1 MPMQWLTREVFAGSL
16 SVREE
21 EERDQQ
27 WRDARQLVRSQLH
40 SGAEQLF
47 EINVHDGVIERL
59 HQVDTDAVELRAL
72 IGDNEFGYE
81 WLHVCYRGAT
91 LTIIE
96 PGFAETAGPF
106 ELLRDELTAADY
118 GSFLHSM
125 ITEPC
130 GEFDIVFTS
139 VHVTRSPTS
148 PDERRALFARAV
160 PLKSPN

>member
-1 MPMQWLTREVFAGSL
+1 MQWLTREVFAGSL

-21 EERDQQ
+21 EKRDQQ
-27 WRDARQLVRSQLH
+27 WRDARQLVRTRLH
-40 SGAEQLF
+40 SGAEQLI

-59 HQVDTDAVELRAL
+59 HQVDTETVELRAL
-72 IGDNEFGYE
+72 IGDNESGYE
-81 WLHVCYRGAT
+81 WLHVRYRGAT

-96 PGFAETAGPF
+96 SGFAEMAGPF
-106 ELLRDELTAADY
+106 ELLRDELTAAAD

-125 ITEPC
+125 ITDPC

-139 VHVTRSPTS
+139 VQVTRTPTS
-148 PDERRALFARAV
+148 PDERMALMARAM